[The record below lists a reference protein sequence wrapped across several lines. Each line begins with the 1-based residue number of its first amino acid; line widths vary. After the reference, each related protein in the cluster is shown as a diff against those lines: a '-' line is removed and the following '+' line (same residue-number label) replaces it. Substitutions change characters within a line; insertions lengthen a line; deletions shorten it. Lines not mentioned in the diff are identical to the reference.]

1 MNQKGIII
9 LFFILATAGIIA
21 AGFSQFKE
29 GIKVNS
35 SASPS
40 PSELKLDLTAKQ
52 NQQNAQ
58 GTQSQQTKR
67 FDRFPGIYEAT
78 SLKDKAAVIETN
90 KGRIVFEIFPDSPKA
105 ASNFIFLTLNNFYN
119 GLKFHRV
126 EPGFV
131 IQGGDPQGNGTGGP
145 GYQFEDEPVTMD
157 YNKGIVAMANSGP
170 NTNGSQFFIMLEDN
184 PSLPKN
190 YTIFGRVV
198 EGMEVVQNI
207 KVGDVMQK
215 VTITT
220 RASTT
225 TQATSSAIAQ

>member
-9 LFFILATAGIIA
+9 LFFVLAIAGIIA

-29 GIKVNS
+29 GIKVSS

-52 NQQNAQ
+52 NQQGNQ
-58 GTQSQQTKR
+58 TQQQTKR
-67 FDRFPGIYEAT
+67 FDRFPGIYEAA
-78 SLKDKAAVIETN
+78 SLKDKAAVVETN
-90 KGRIVFEIFPDSPKA
+90 KGRIVFEIFSDSPKA

-131 IQGGDPQGNGTGGP
+131 IQGGDPLGNGTGGP
-145 GYQFEDEPVTMD
+145 GYQFEDEPVTLNYD
-157 YNKGIVAMANSGP
+157 KGIVAMANSGP

-190 YTIFGRVV
+190 YTIFGRVI

-215 VTITT
+215 VTIIT
-220 RASTT
+220 RPSTT
-225 TQATSSAIAQ
+225 TQATSSATAQ